1 MLLSGDARKGQSHN
15 PPPRAMFGHGGSELC
30 VFLLNLWQ

>member
-1 MLLSGDARKGQSHN
+1 MLLSGDARKGESHN
-15 PPPRAMFGHGGSELC
+15 PPRAMFGHGGSELC